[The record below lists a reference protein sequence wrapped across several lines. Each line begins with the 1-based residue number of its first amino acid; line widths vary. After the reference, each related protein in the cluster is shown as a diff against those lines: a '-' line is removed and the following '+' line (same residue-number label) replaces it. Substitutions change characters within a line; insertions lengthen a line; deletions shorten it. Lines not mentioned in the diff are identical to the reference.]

1 MNNKEMELAKKI
13 GSRLREARLAK
24 NMSQAELAE
33 KAHLSMPIISDLEL
47 GKKGMLLNTFIALAD
62 ALQVSTDYLLR
73 TNTPEVNAI
82 YSNEFADLLSDCS
95 PDEVE
100 AIIKIVKEVKSTFKS
115 KPE

>member
-1 MNNKEMELAKKI
+1 MNNKEQELAKKI

-47 GKKGMLLNTFIALAD
+47 GKKGMLLNTFVALAD

-73 TNTPEVNAI
+73 TNAPEVNAI
-82 YSNEFADLLSDCS
+82 YNNEFAELLSDCS

-100 AIIKIVKEVKSTFKS
+100 SIIKIVKEVKSTFKS